1 MSTQQGQDAKF
12 FQRGKIEEFRAEL
25 QAAETKDKKYQKRK
39 TVLKKI
45 VANITMGNDMS
56 PLFHDVIQCIGTPLL
71 EIKKMVYLFLV
82 SYGRSKPDQIHLVI
96 PSFLQDCSDRNPLI
110 RALAIRTMS
119 YIPIPVVTEAL
130 GDQLRHCL
138 KDRDPYVRKTAAI
151 CVAKVYTADPRKA
164 ERKGFVEL
172 LRDMLIDE
180 NATVVSNAVAALS
193 EIGDRQDGVIFK
205 LNLTIANKLLGA
217 LGESS
222 EWGQIYILD
231 SLLRYV
237 PEQHADAEMMA
248 ERVIVQLQHANS
260 AVVLTTIKALLY
272 LMNYIGDRR
281 LIDYI
286 CRKMGPP
293 LVTLLSSGPEVQ
305 YVALRNILLIIQ
317 RRPTVLKN
325 DVKAFFCKYN
335 DPIYVKLA
343 KLEIMYRLAR
353 EENAREVL
361 AELEEYASEVDVDFV
376 RKAVR
381 SIGRLAIK
389 VEPAADKCIE
399 SLLKLIDTKVTY
411 VVQEAVIVTKDIF
424 RRYPG
429 KYEGII
435 PKLCE
440 NLDALDEPEAKAAMV
455 WILGQFADKIDNA
468 DELLDDLVYGF
479 LDEPAEVQ
487 LALLTAVVK
496 LFIYKS
502 QSEVTKALVHKV
514 LKWATEDIDNP
525 DLRDRGFMY
534 WRMLAMN
541 PAVAAEIVLAEKPAI
556 TTDSDRMDRGALDQ
570 LLLHTGTLGSIY
582 HKNPETFIRNAA
594 GRALIDSP
602 ALNANSRAVLVTLAR
617 PQLPPM
623 AVSVSGPGPV
633 EPTRPSQ
640 PGEAANNVPLPTIME
655 SSRSDERDLLD
666 IEGDDGV
673 GGDSGDGYP
682 DGDDDGPVTKAAD
695 PYASLGGAFGG
706 YVTDV
711 PQPVVGG
718 SRGGD
723 LDDLLF

>member
-25 QAAETKDKKYQKRK
+25 QAAEAKDKKFQKRK

-96 PSFLQDCSDRNPLI
+96 PSFLQDCNDRNPLI

-119 YIPIPVVTEAL
+119 YIPIAVVTEAL
-130 GDQLRHCL
+130 SDQLRHCL

-180 NATVVSNAVAALS
+180 NATVVANAVAALS

-205 LNLTIANKLLGA
+205 LNLTIANKLLSA

-237 PEQHADAEMMA
+237 PEQHADAEVMA

-260 AVVLTTIKALLY
+260 AVVLTTIKVLLY

-286 CRKMGPP
+286 CKKMGPP

-317 RRPTVLKN
+317 RRPAVLKN

-399 SLLKLIDTKVTY
+399 SLLKLMETKVTY

-455 WILGQFADKIDNA
+455 WTLGQFADKIDNA
-468 DELLDDLVYGF
+468 DELLDDLVYNF

-594 GRALIDSP
+594 GRALVDSP

-623 AVSVSGPGPV
+623 IINVSGPGPV

-640 PGEAANNVPLPTIME
+640 PSETANNIPLPTIVE

-666 IEGDDGV
+666 VDGDDGA
-673 GGDSGDGYP
+673 GGDSGEGYP
-682 DGDDDGPVTKAAD
+682 EGDDGPVTKVTD

>member
-1 MSTQQGQDAKF
+1 MAAPGQDAKF

-25 QAAETKDKKYQKRK
+25 HAAEAKDKKFVKRK

-56 PLFHDVIQCIGTPLL
+56 PLFTDVVQCLGTPLL

-96 PSFLQDCSDRNPLI
+96 PNFLQDCNDRNPLI

-119 YIPIPVVTEAL
+119 YIPIPVVTDAL
-130 GDQLRHCL
+130 NENLRHCL

-151 CVAKVYTADPRKA
+151 CVAKLYAADPRRA
-164 ERKGFVEL
+164 EKGGFVEM
-172 LRDMLIDE
+172 LRDLMLDS
-180 NATVVSNAVAALS
+180 NATVVANAVAALS

-205 LNLTIANKLLGA
+205 LNLATANKLLAA

-237 PEQHADAEMMA
+237 PERHADAEVMA
-248 ERVIVQLQHANS
+248 ERIIVQLQHANS

-272 LMNYIGDRR
+272 LMNYMENRR

-286 CRKMGPP
+286 CKKMGPP

-317 RRPTVLKN
+317 RRPAVLKN
-325 DVKAFFCKYN
+325 DVKVFFCKYN

-353 EENAREVL
+353 AENANEVL
-361 AELEEYASEVDVDFV
+361 AELQEYASEVDIDFV

-381 SIGRLAIK
+381 SVGRLAIK
-389 VEPAADKCIE
+389 VEDASDACIQA
-399 SLLKLIDTKVTY
+399 LLSLIDTKVSY
-411 VVQEAVIVTKDIF
+411 VVQEAIIVIKDIF

-429 KYEGII
+429 KYEGVI
-435 PKLCE
+435 PTLCE

-455 WILGQFADKIDNA
+455 WILGQFANRIDNA
-468 DELLDDLVYGF
+468 DELLDDLLYTF
-479 LDEPAEVQ
+479 LDESVEVQ
-487 LALLTAVVK
+487 LALLTAAVK

-502 QSEVTKALVHKV
+502 KSDKAKELVYKV
-514 LKWATEDIDNP
+514 LKWATEDVDNP

-534 WRMLAMN
+534 WRLLAIN
-541 PAVAAEIVLAEKPAI
+541 PTVAGEIVLAEKPAI

-582 HKNPETFIRNAA
+582 HKNPETFIRNAT
-594 GRALIDSP
+594 GKALKDSP
-602 ALNANSRAVLVTLAR
+602 ALNAHSRAVLVPVAR
-617 PQLPPM
+617 TQLPPT
-623 AVSVSGPGPV
+623 VVTVSGPGPS
-633 EPTRPSQ
+633 ESHDRADTPP
-640 PGEAANNVPLPTIME
+640 PPLPDAPVPPRPTPPIPPEAGEDPSGGSRDE
-655 SSRSDERDLLD
+655 S
-666 IEGDDGV
+666 
-673 GGDSGDGYP
+673 Y
-682 DGDDDGPVTKAAD
+682 DDDGEADADDEPRGRSNDD
-695 PYASLGGAFGG
+695 PYSNLDGAFGN
-706 YVTDV
+706 YIADE
-711 PQPVVGG
+711 PRPMHAGG
-718 SRGGD
+718 RQGD
-723 LDDLLF
+723 DEDLLF